1 MILVFGSINIDLVAR
16 VVSIPWPGET
26 VLSPR
31 YETLFGGK
39 GANQASLPRGHRYRT
54 GRQSWPASAMMPSA
68 DRHAT
73 T

>member
-31 YETLFGGK
+31 
-39 GANQASLPRGHRYRT
+39 
-54 GRQSWPASAMMPSA
+54 
-68 DRHAT
+68 
-73 T
+73 